1 MTDELE
7 YQKAKEEFTKALI
20 KYSHVVDNTNH
31 VVLGGTVVWESSVFD
46 EEGHQIYYT
55 HHAILGSSSLAHA
68 AGLLSVG
75 KDRINNYINTPRET

>member
-1 MTDELE
+1 MTEESD
-7 YQKAKEEFTKALI
+7 YKKAKDEFTNALI

-46 EEGHQIYYT
+46 EDGTQIYYT

-68 AGLLSVG
+68 AGLLAVG
-75 KDRINNYINTPRET
+75 QDRLTNYINTPREN